1 MSSVPTSEGNLT
13 ETEKKFLQDQSDIEI
28 YKEQENI
35 HKEDPEDEYLKVKDR
50 EDSYNIIY
58 EFLKQLSPQTELWR
72 ISVPAYILQPISLLE
87 KISHYSSPNN
97 TIEKINE
104 EQSPEKRFIS
114 ILAWVIS
121 NWRTI
126 PRHGMQQSKPFNPVL
141 GEIFK
146 CEWTHGEGDVT
157 KFLGEQVSHHPP
169 VSAFCCHN
177 EKRQFT
183 YTGYV
188 FPITSFSWNS
198 VTTLMDG
205 EFKITLGKFNEE
217 YIVNH
222 PPVSVSNVLWGSTV
236 IEIYDYLKINCP
248 KTGFNASIYF
258 DYGKDNYLS
267 GYIYDADG
275 YKKHWIEGKVNQ
287 SVEIQDL
294 STKEK
299 KLLYSVETLTRPP
312 KTIRPV
318 HEQEPRE
325 SRRNWH
331 KAIYALKKEDFEE
344 AQLQKHLVE
353 ERERAIR
360 KERAE
365 AGITWTP
372 KYFVLEGEKRWVLK
386 SLDCLK

>member
-121 NWRTI
+121 
-126 PRHGMQQSKPFNPVL
+126 KL
-141 GEIFK
+141 
-146 CEWTHGEGDVT
+146 
-157 KFLGEQVSHHPP
+157 FLV
-169 VSAFCCHN
+169 
-177 EKRQFT
+177 
-183 YTGYV
+183 
-188 FPITSFSWNS
+188 
-198 VTTLMDG
+198 M
-205 EFKITLGKFNEE
+205 FNEE

-353 ERERAIR
+353 ER
-360 KERAE
+360 KERSE
-365 AGITWTP
+365 
-372 KYFVLEGEKRWVLK
+372 KKELKLVLHGLQNTLYWKVKNDGFSRVWIV
-386 SLDCLK
+386 